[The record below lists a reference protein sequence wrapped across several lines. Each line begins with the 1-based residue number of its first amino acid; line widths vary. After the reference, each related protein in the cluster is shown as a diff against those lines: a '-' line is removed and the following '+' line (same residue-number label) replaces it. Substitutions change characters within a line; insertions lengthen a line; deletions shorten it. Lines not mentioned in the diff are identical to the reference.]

1 MLYHVFFSHQSS
13 FVPFST
19 IQLCSPAL
27 CPSLTKAWIV
37 FRAKFCTPASFGGN
51 ESPVRRT
58 CRFEPGDI
66 TQHVTRC
73 IYLSTYFSDVEMEFF
88 VCTCH
93 VRFICL
99 FIYVYPK
106 FFCWGFSPPTWPKN
120 LISVQSYLELVS
132 TKKTQYHYISQGNLK
147 KKRFLW

>member
-1 MLYHVFFSHQSS
+1 MQKFSPQKRRLKFLVSILERIPYALSCFFSHQSS
-13 FVPFST
+13 CVPFST
-19 IQLCSPAL
+19 IQLCSLAL

-93 VRFICL
+93 VRLICL

-106 FFCWGFSPPTWPKN
+106 FFCWGFSPPTH
-120 LISVQSYLELVS
+120 LAQ
-132 TKKTQYHYISQGNLK
+132 KT
-147 KKRFLW
+147 